1 MKFLNKHSLPGRLKS
16 VIVAVLRYCLEG
28 MFVEHFI
35 DEKTVMRFYLE
46 RMEKDEISFLQGK
59 DDIKADIRKA
69 LEKLIAEEKMN
80 NKIQIA
86 VVLWKKLFEA
96 SMSYISPNKK
106 GYDKIFK
113 YFDSYVEFE
122 ELIFASDSFYRD
134 HTLHCLWVYFLG
146 EYLHDNPE
154 FYELYHLDREEKEG
168 NRLIM
173 EVADKLPILSHGHAN
188 RLKDLVKQAD
198 ESDCLDDSVRCVS
211 ALTHDLGYPLKKI
224 EKINKAMNKVLPYF
238 AIHNF
243 DNFSFEYENI
253 QQEFVNQFI
262 DFISKVTI
270 LNVSN
275 KPNLPEETLKLLLR
289 LMPKNYALN
298 NEMDEL
304 MEVLNSVS
312 DEERALIENTF
323 EVNTYFHSPFSR
335 KAAYYNDFEAYQHG
349 IMSAFLL
356 MKNLQAFQDID
367 YNRPDKI
374 TAFPD
379 NRTMALHAILSSIA
393 DHTRDSYQIASINTG
408 SFLTFVD
415 ELEEFSRISRASQ
428 NREYVEEFCDTALY
442 MEDGW
447 LNIVFEFNNT
457 NLDNLDPEISFKGRC
472 KRFLSLFNVANL
484 DENLKIRV
492 TIVGKLPTDQN
503 EYVLEIANKYADIRI
518 NGESKDIP
526 KYLKS
531 TQFYTKEEYAQMS

>member
-1 MKFLNKHSLPGRLKS
+1 M
-16 VIVAVLRYCLEG
+16 
-28 MFVEHFI
+28 EHFI

-46 RMEKDEISFLQGK
+46 RMEKDEIIFLQGK
-59 DDIKADIRKA
+59 DDIKKDIKA
-69 LEKLIAEEKMN
+69 CLEKLIDEEKMN

-86 VVLWKKLFEA
+86 VVLWKKLFESA
-96 SMSYISPNKK
+96 MSYLSPNKK

-146 EYLHDNPE
+146 EYLHEKPE
-154 FYELYHLDREEKEG
+154 FSELYRSEREEEESYKTLKE
-168 NRLIM
+168 I
-173 EVADKLPILSHGHAN
+173 ADKLPIINYTGAKQLKHLVNLFEDAN
-188 RLKDLVKQAD
+188 SYDA
-198 ESDCLDDSVRCVS
+198 SIRCIA

-262 DFISKVTI
+262 DFISREVILQVT
-270 LNVSN
+270 NRDD
-275 KPNLPEETLKLLLR
+275 LPKETIEVLKKIFT
-289 LMPKNYALN
+289 KNYALDN
-298 NEMDEL
+298 DMDEL
-304 MEVLNSVS
+304 MEVIDSLS
-312 DEERALIENTF
+312 DEERALIENTYV
-323 EVNTYFHSPFSR
+323 VNTFFHSPFRR
-335 KAAYYNDFEAYQHG
+335 KAVYYNDFESYQHG

-367 YNRPDKI
+367 YCSPGQDSPIPD
-374 TAFPD
+374 A
-379 NRTMALHAILSSIA
+379 RALSLYSILASIS
-393 DHTRDSYQIASINTG
+393 DHTRDSYQIKRING
-408 SFLTFVD
+408 DSFPTFVD

-447 LNIVFEFNNT
+447 LNVVFEFNNT

-472 KRFLSLFNVANL
+472 KRFLSLFNVAEL
-484 DENLKIRV
+484 DQYLKIRV

-503 EYVLEIANKYADIRI
+503 EYVLEIANKHADIRI

-531 TQFYTKEEYAQMS
+531 TQFYTKEEYAKMS

>member
-1 MKFLNKHSLPGRLKS
+1 M
-16 VIVAVLRYCLEG
+16 
-28 MFVEHFI
+28 EHFI

-46 RMEKDEISFLQGK
+46 QMEKDEIVFLQGK
-59 DDIKADIRKA
+59 DDLKAAIRES
-69 LEKLIAEEKMN
+69 LEKLIEESKMN

-96 SMSYISPNKK
+96 AMSYLSPNKK
-106 GYDKIFK
+106 GYDKIFN

-146 EYLHDNPE
+146 EYLHRKKDFSILYKLEQEYEDGFKMIETLAESLSILEKTE
-154 FYELYHLDREEKEG
+154 FKMLKRILERYEASKSMEES
-168 NRLIM
+168 
-173 EVADKLPILSHGHAN
+173 A
-188 RLKDLVKQAD
+188 
-198 ESDCLDDSVRCVS
+198 RCIA

-262 DFISKVTI
+262 DFLSRRINISI
-270 LNVSN
+270 S
-275 KPNLPEETLKLLLR
+275 
-289 LMPKNYALN
+289 PKTSL
-298 NEMDEL
+298 
-304 MEVLNSVS
+304 S
-312 DEERALIENTF
+312 DEADEALKKLFKVDHYRPDEIGDFMKNAESLTEEEKALLKGSF
-323 EVNTYFHSPFSR
+323 EINANFNAPFSA
-335 KAAYYNDFEAYQHG
+335 KASYFNDFEAYQHG

-367 YNRPDKI
+367 YGSENRLVPVPDV
-374 TAFPD
+374 D
-379 NRTMALHAILSSIA
+379 ALMLHDILQSISN
-393 DHTRDSYQIASINTG
+393 HTCDSYQIRAIDG
-408 SFLTFVD
+408 GAFLTFVD

-447 LNIVFEFNNT
+447 LNVVFEFNNT
-457 NLDNLDPEISFKGRC
+457 NLDNLDPERAFKGRC
-472 KRFLSLFNVANL
+472 KRFLSLFDIPNL
-484 DENLKIRV
+484 DDYLKIRV

-503 EYVLEIANKYADIRI
+503 EYVLEIAHKHADIRI
-518 NGESKDIP
+518 NGESKVIP

-531 TQFYTKEEYAQMS
+531 TQFFTKEEYAAM

>member
-1 MKFLNKHSLPGRLKS
+1 M
-16 VIVAVLRYCLEG
+16 
-28 MFVEHFI
+28 EHFV
-35 DEKTVMRFYLE
+35 DEKTVMQFYLE
-46 RMEKDEISFLQGK
+46 CMDRDEILFLNGK
-59 DDIKADIRKA
+59 DDLKKDIKKS
-69 LEKLIAEEKMN
+69 LEELIQESKMN

-96 SMSYISPNKK
+96 AMSYLSPNKK

-146 EYLHDNPE
+146 EFLYRKPE
-154 FYELYHLDREEKEG
+154 FSELYRLDRETKESYKVIENLSENLHLVEG
-168 NRLIM
+168 NDANVLKRVL
-173 EVADKLPILSHGHAN
+173 KLVDEA
-188 RLKDLVKQAD
+188 KDLQ
-198 ESDCLDDSVRCVS
+198 DSQRCIA

-238 AIHNF
+238 AINNF
-243 DNFSFEYENI
+243 ENFSFEYENI

-262 DFISKVTI
+262 DFISRESEVNVTQKDDLSKEAIAALMKVFNNQNYHGSE
-270 LNVSN
+270 LNG
-275 KPNLPEETLKLLLR
+275 
-289 LMPKNYALN
+289 
-298 NEMDEL
+298 L
-304 MEVLNSVS
+304 MEGLEALPDKEKELLKGSFQVDVLFHAPFNQKVS
-312 DEERALIENTF
+312 
-323 EVNTYFHSPFSR
+323 
-335 KAAYYNDFEAYQHG
+335 YYNDFEAYQHG

-367 YNRPDKI
+367 YGRPDWLLPMPNARI
-374 TAFPD
+374 LT
-379 NRTMALHAILSSIA
+379 LHDILASISN
-393 DHTRDSYQIASINTG
+393 HTSDSYQIEHIDEN

-472 KRFLSLFNVANL
+472 KRFLSLFDIANL
-484 DENLKIRV
+484 DEYLKIRV
-492 TIVGKLPTDQN
+492 TILGKLPTDQN
-503 EYVLEIANKYADIRI
+503 EYVLEIAKHHADIRI

-531 TQFYTKEEYAQMS
+531 TQYLTKEEYAKTV